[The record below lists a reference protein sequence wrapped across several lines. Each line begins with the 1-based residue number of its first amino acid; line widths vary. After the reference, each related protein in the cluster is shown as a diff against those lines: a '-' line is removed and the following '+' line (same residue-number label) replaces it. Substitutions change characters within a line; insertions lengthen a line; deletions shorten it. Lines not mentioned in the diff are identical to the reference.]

1 MCVDKN
7 SAFIE
12 RFAILGIV
20 ITTKVRYSYSAKTR
34 RAYMIKIYTSPSC
47 SSCRKVKQWFD
58 DQQIPYEEHNIFN
71 SSLSEDEL
79 KEILYKSE
87 NGTEDIIS
95 TRSKVI
101 KEKNIDINELSINE
115 VVKFIKE
122 NPSVL
127 KRPIMV
133 DNRRIQVG
141 YNSEEIMTF
150 IPRERRNHMDDELI
164 SKSINETE
172 LCEGDECDIPF
183 DDE

>member
-1 MCVDKN
+1 
-7 SAFIE
+7 
-12 RFAILGIV
+12 
-20 ITTKVRYSYSAKTR
+20 
-34 RAYMIKIYTSPSC
+34 MIKIYTSPSC

-58 DQQIPYEEHNIFN
+58 EQQIPYEEHNIF
-71 SSLSEDEL
+71 SASLSEAEL

-87 NGTEDIIS
+87 NGTDDIIS

-101 KEKNIDINELSINE
+101 KEKDIDINNLTMSE

-133 DNRRIQVG
+133 DTHRIQVG

-150 IPRERRNHMDDELI
+150 IPRERRAQMEEELMA
-164 SKSINETE
+164 KPLHTNET
-172 LCEGDECDIPF
+172 CEGDECEI
-183 DDE
+183 E

>member
-1 MCVDKN
+1 
-7 SAFIE
+7 
-12 RFAILGIV
+12 
-20 ITTKVRYSYSAKTR
+20 
-34 RAYMIKIYTSPSC
+34 MIKIYTSPSC

-58 DQQIPYEEHNIFN
+58 EQQIPYEEHNIF
-71 SSLSEDEL
+71 SASLSEAEL

-87 NGTEDIIS
+87 NGTDDIIS

-101 KEKNIDINELSINE
+101 KEKEIDINSLTMSE

-133 DNRRIQVG
+133 DKHRIQVG

-150 IPRERRNHMDDELI
+150 IPRDRRAMMEEELMG
-164 SKSINETE
+164 KPEQVETE
-172 LCEGDECDIPF
+172 ACEGDECDI
-183 DDE
+183 

>member
-1 MCVDKN
+1 
-7 SAFIE
+7 
-12 RFAILGIV
+12 
-20 ITTKVRYSYSAKTR
+20 
-34 RAYMIKIYTSPSC
+34 MIKIYTSPSC

-58 DQQIPYEEHNIFN
+58 EQQIPYEEHNIF
-71 SSLSEDEL
+71 SASLSEEEL

-101 KEKNIDINELSINE
+101 KEKNIDINSLTMSE

-133 DNRRIQVG
+133 DTNRIQVG

-150 IPRERRNHMDDELI
+150 IPRERRAEMEEELMVKP
-164 SKSINETE
+164 SEFE
-172 LCEGDECDIPF
+172 ACEGDDCDI
-183 DDE
+183 E

>member
-1 MCVDKN
+1 
-7 SAFIE
+7 
-12 RFAILGIV
+12 
-20 ITTKVRYSYSAKTR
+20 
-34 RAYMIKIYTSPSC
+34 MIKIYTSPSC

-58 DQQIPYEEHNIFN
+58 EQKIPYEEHNIFS
-71 SSLSEDEL
+71 SSLSEAEL

-87 NGTEDIIS
+87 NGTDDIIS

-101 KEKNIDINELSINE
+101 KEKEIDINSLTMSE

-133 DNRRIQVG
+133 DKHRIQVG

-150 IPRERRNHMDDELI
+150 IPRDRRALMEEELMTRAFENDTKI
-164 SKSINETE
+164 
-172 LCEGDECDIPF
+172 CEGDDCELEI
-183 DDE
+183 E